1 MKVFKIIINCIF
13 NVILFA
19 GLGLV
24 WLVFNLDFVEKILF
38 TILFIALVFLRKI
51 YSSFKEFVFTENNR
65 IKLFTDHIL
74 KEYNEVQVESVE
86 DEESQLVEE
95 LNDGF

>member
-13 NVILFA
+13 NILLFT

-24 WLVFNLDFVEKILF
+24 WLVLKLDLVEKILF
-38 TILFIALVFLRKI
+38 TILFVALVFLRKI

-74 KEYNEVQVESVE
+74 KEYNDVQDESVE
-86 DEESQLVEE
+86 DEEELVED